1 MDVKVMA
8 ESGAQ
13 FVALGIVGAVVSWFT
28 FWIKEAMS
36 RQDAYRKFRRNPFAK
51 VGAHLH
57 EWRDAGNR
65 QVIDDCTIES
75 IKVGR
80 VVLQSR
86 TGVLVL
92 TIQEFQAGHAVWVLS
107 KSQGA

>member
-51 VGAHLH
+51 VGGRLN
-57 EWRDAGNR
+57 EWRDPANR
-65 QVIDDCTIES
+65 QVIGACRIVS

-80 VVLQSR
+80 IVLEDADRS
-86 TGVLVL
+86 LVL
-92 TIQEFQAGHAVWVLS
+92 TIQEFQAGHAMWE
-107 KSQGA
+107 K